1 MVFLLADMMR
11 ELEVSRE
18 LLREQLVAKYIVL
31 DEINKIK
38 QG

>member
-11 ELEVSRE
+11 ELEVPRE